1 MLFTRSQLFIACALT
16 STLLISA
23 CSKENSAQKP
33 DALTASAP
41 ATGEAST
48 LNERNAQQRLVSTL
62 EKHFKTANINAKI
75 LAIKKTEVPN
85 LFWVSLEGMGS
96 VYATS
101 DGQYIIQGDVI
112 RLGEKQL
119 KNVSEALQATENK
132 KHLAALKTEDLIVY
146 PAQGGKAK
154 HVIYVFT
161 DSSCPYCH
169 KLHEHLAE
177 INAKGIEVRYIAWP
191 RGEQFMPTMQAIWC
205 SQDRKAAFDQAAQGL
220 PVASAECKNPVR
232 DQYQLGL
239 NMGVNGTPAIYNAEG
254 VYLGGYMSTAEL
266 IKRLDN

>member
-1 MLFTRSQLFIACALT
+1 MLFTRSPLVLAC
-16 STLLISA
+16 TLAVTAMLGA
-23 CSKENSAQKP
+23 CSKENSAPKQ
-33 DALTASAP
+33 DSLTATAP

-48 LNERNAQQRLVSTL
+48 LQERNAQQRLISTL
-62 EKHFKTANINAKI
+62 QQHFKTANINAKI
-75 LAIKKTEVPN
+75 ISLKKTEVPN

-96 VYATS
+96 VYVTA
-101 DGQYIIQGDVI
+101 DGKYIIQGDVI
-112 RLGEKQL
+112 RLGDKQL
-119 KNVSEALQATENK
+119 HNVSENLQASENK

-146 PAQGGKAK
+146 PAKGETK

-205 SQDRKAAFDQAAQGL
+205 SEDRKAAFDQAAQGL
-220 PVASAECKNPVR
+220 PVLAGECKNPVR
-232 DQYQLGL
+232 EQYQLGL
-239 NMGVNGTPAIYNAEG
+239 NMGVNGTPAIYSVEG
-254 VYLGGYMSTAEL
+254 EYLGGYMTPNE
-266 IKRLDN
+266 IMKRLDK

>member
-1 MLFTRSQLFIACALT
+1 MVFTRSKLALACALA
-16 STLLISA
+16 STLLVSA
-23 CSKENSAQKP
+23 CSKENSAQKQ
-33 DALTASAP
+33 DALTATAP

-48 LNERNAQQRLVSTL
+48 LSERNAQQRLVSTL
-62 EKHFKTANINAKI
+62 EKHLKTANINAKI
-75 LAIKKTEVPN
+75 IAVKKTEVPN

-112 RLGEKQL
+112 RLGDKQL
-119 KNVSEALQATENK
+119 ENVSEALQATENK

-146 PAQGGKAK
+146 PAEGGKAK

-169 KLHEHLAE
+169 KLHEHLPE

-205 SQDRKAAFDQAAQGL
+205 SEDRKAAFDQASQGL
-220 PVASAECKNPVR
+220 PVAAAECKNPVR

-239 NMGVNGTPAIYNAEG
+239 NMGVNGTPAIYNVDGE
-254 VYLGGYMSTAEL
+254 YLGGYMTPEEI
-266 IKRLDN
+266 IKRLEK